1 MKYNWTTTEAWGKA
15 GAALLLGT
23 AVYGA
28 FCVFCVTVLPV
39 RPDVGITVGVLAG
52 FPVWVGA
59 MYYAVLARTVIRAWS
74 VLGVAALLLSG
85 SALFAELVV

>member
-1 MKYNWTTTEAWGKA
+1 MKYNWTTIEAWGKA

-28 FCVFCVTVLPV
+28 FCVFCVTALPV
-39 RPDVGITVGVLAG
+39 RPDLGIAAGVLGG

-59 MYYAVLARTVIRAWS
+59 AYYAVLARTVIRAWS
-74 VLGVAALLLSG
+74 VLGVAALLLAG